1 QVEQLRADGVHKEVL
16 REGTGPLPD
25 FRDGTKATFH
35 YRTLRCGDEEQP
47 LDDSR
52 ARGKPMELIAGK
64 KFKLPVWEAALRTM
78 RPGERARFRCDTKH
92 VVLYP
97 LVSKS
102 LRNIAAGKDPLE
114 GQRHCCSIAQ
124 LHDHYSL
131 GYPDLDELQKN
142 PQPLIFDIEVLKV
155 EAPGSYQQDPWAM
168 TDEEKLQAV
177 PQIHKQG
184 NELYRQGKVQEAASK
199 YYDAI
204 ACLKNLQMKVGLPG
218 STSLPVRGSFPSLS
232 LLCLILQEQPGSPDW
247 IELDQKITP
256 LLLNYCQ
263 CKLQCEEYYEVLDHC
278 SSILNKYEDNVKAY
292 FKRGK
297 AHAAVWNVAE
307 AQADF
312 AKVLALDPSLRPVV
326 SKELRSLEARLREK
340 DAEDKIRFKGIFSQ

>member
-1 QVEQLRADGVHKEVL
+1 MAQHVEQLRADGVDKEVL

-35 YRTLRCGDEEQP
+35 YRTLRCGAEEAA
-47 LDDSR
+47 LDSSR
-52 ARGKPMELIAGK
+52 EQGKPMELIAGK

-78 RPGERARFRCDTKH
+78 RPGERARFRCDAKH

-97 LVSKS
+97 MVSKS

-114 GQRHCCSIAQ
+114 GQRHCCSMAQ

-142 PQPLIFDIEVLKV
+142 PQPLIFDIELLKV
-155 EAPGSYQQDPWAM
+155 EPPGSYQQDPWAM

-177 PQIHKQG
+177 PQIHKEG
-184 NELYRQGKVQEAASK
+184 NELYRQGKVQEAAAK

-204 ACLKNLQMKVGLPG
+204 ACLKNLQMK
-218 STSLPVRGSFPSLS
+218 
-232 LLCLILQEQPGSPDW
+232 EQPGSPDW

-292 FKRGK
+292 FKRAK

-326 SKELRSLEARLREK
+326 SKQLKSLEARLREK